1 MVSAVVLAGLA
12 AAAVLAVVWP
22 LAVFLICRGRMTLL
36 GRNVLIG
43 AGVFFVFSQVLE
55 KALHLY
61 LLKANATTAGWF
73 KVHPLAF
80 ALYGCLAAG
89 LFEEVGRYLGMRFL
103 VRPSGDPGTA
113 VAYGIGHGG
122 IEAILVGSLAMVQA
136 LYLAVLL
143 NSGQFDAVLGP
154 ALGPEALAQ
163 VRATLEHLSIAGL
176 ALGTLERL
184 IAVLIQI
191 GLSLLVWR
199 AVESRHLGWLTLA
212 IAVHALVDFPPALF
226 QTGLISPALVEG
238 VLLVIGM
245 ALVAYF
251 LYALPRKPAPPSADA
266 TRIIEPAS

>member
-36 GRNVLIG
+36 GRNVVIG

-73 KVHPLAF
+73 KVHPPAF
-80 ALYGCLAAG
+80 ALYGSLAAA

-103 VRPSGDPGTA
+103 VKPSGDPGTA
-113 VAYGIGHGG
+113 VAYGLGHGG
-122 IEAILVGSLAMVQA
+122 LESILIGCLGMVQT
-136 LYLAVLL
+136 LYLAILL
-143 NSGQFDAVLGP
+143 NSGRLDAVLGP
-154 ALGPEALAQ
+154 AIGPDMLAQ
-163 VRATLEHLSIAGL
+163 LRATLEHLSITVL

-184 IAVLIQI
+184 VALLIQI
-191 GLSLLVWR
+191 GLSILVWR
-199 AVESRHLGWLTLA
+199 AVARRRLAWLALA
-212 IAVHALVDFPPALF
+212 IAAHALIDFPPALF
-226 QTGLISPALVEG
+226 QAGLTSSAAVEG
-238 VLLVIGM
+238 VLLIIGA

-251 LYALPRKPAPPSADA
+251 LYELPRKPAPLSADA
-266 TRIIEPAS
+266 AKAIEPA